1 MKVNKF
7 HTLLLYYIERGSN
20 KEKIFT
26 CLSPYF
32 TG

>member
-1 MKVNKF
+1 M
-7 HTLLLYYIERGSN
+7 HTFLLYYIERGSN

-26 CLSPYF
+26 CLGPYF